1 MNARALT
8 AWWRVMCRTR
18 NRKTLSVFEGKRGRA
33 AGEQWGF
40 CDSTDPAWPEVNV
53 TLMWRKRKWAS
64 FLQLHQHFISNNA
77 IKQTAPG
84 SRAELQRSLFS
95 FLFLSHLSVFTT
107 WGQGIVISIRLLPVI
122 FVVALIWSLG
132 KSRRKDCEP
141 DEKASWRRVHF
152 FIKFYVF
159 NTLLQSKMS
168 HSKPKMTRQGLKIL
182 DRLLGDYQV

>member
-18 NRKTLSVFEGKRGRA
+18 NRKTLSVFERKRGRA

-84 SRAELQRSLFS
+84 SRAELKKIPFFFFFFHPIYLFFHMRPRYSNFNQIVACYLCSCPNLIPGKVTKKRLWARWKS
-95 FLFLSHLSVFTT
+95 FSAQSAFFY
-107 WGQGIVISIRLLPVI
+107 
-122 FVVALIWSLG
+122 LIWCFLPHYC
-132 KSRRKDCEP
+132 KVKC
-141 DEKASWRRVHF
+141 H
-152 FIKFYVF
+152 I
-159 NTLLQSKMS
+159 
-168 HSKPKMTRQGLKIL
+168 
-182 DRLLGDYQV
+182 